1 MDTIFL
7 VFFHKMLYSRC
18 VWVYGNTTYSDGS
31 KQGGSM
37 NCKEFEKNIPEFIAG
52 KLDFLTLQEFG
63 EHMQECPGCKEE
75 LVIQFLVTEGMQRL
89 EDGDAFDLQRELE
102 IRLTEAKRKVKIH
115 MSFLKAGAVLEVI
128 TVIFLLGFLG
138 WIIS

>member
-1 MDTIFL
+1 
-7 VFFHKMLYSRC
+7 
-18 VWVYGNTTYSDGS
+18 
-31 KQGGSM
+31 M

-89 EDGDAFDLQRELE
+89 EDGDF
-102 IRLTEAKRKVKIH
+102 
-115 MSFLKAGAVLEVI
+115 SPG
-128 TVIFLLGFLG
+128 
-138 WIIS
+138 ISRMDHLVACNCM

>member
-1 MDTIFL
+1 
-7 VFFHKMLYSRC
+7 
-18 VWVYGNTTYSDGS
+18 
-31 KQGGSM
+31 M

-63 EHMQECPGCKEE
+63 EHLQECPGCKEE

-89 EDGDAFDLQRELE
+89 EDGDAFDLQREPE
-102 IRLTEAKRKVKIH
+102 IRLTESQRKVKIQ

>member
-1 MDTIFL
+1 
-7 VFFHKMLYSRC
+7 
-18 VWVYGNTTYSDGS
+18 
-31 KQGGSM
+31 M

-89 EDGDAFDLQRELE
+89 ETVMLLTCRENW
-102 IRLTEAKRKVKIH
+102 RFA
-115 MSFLKAGAVLEVI
+115 
-128 TVIFLLGFLG
+128 
-138 WIIS
+138 

>member
-1 MDTIFL
+1 
-7 VFFHKMLYSRC
+7 
-18 VWVYGNTTYSDGS
+18 
-31 KQGGSM
+31 M

-89 EDGDAFDLQRELE
+89 EDGDAFELQRELE